1 MNPIKKDPLD
11 GLNPSQVEAVK
22 HFTGPLLI
30 LAGAGAGKTRVITH
44 RIAYLIEGLGVMP
57 YEILALTFTNKA
69 AGEMRDR
76 AERLIGDNA
85 RKVTLATFH
94 SFCNHLLRREIR
106 SLKEYSENFSI
117 YDDADTRRCVKEIL
131 KELDRPMTGSHAPA
145 RIMDAISRS
154 KNFAAA
160 PSSLLSSFDPLAEE
174 IDEIFK
180 LYEARLVENNAM
192 DFDNLLGKTLELL
205 DGCAETRDRYRRRYQ
220 FILVDE
226 YQDTNRVQYELL
238 RRLCPPDG
246 NITVVGDADQS
257 IYGWRGADIGN
268 MTSFERNFNNVAVVS
283 LEQNYRSKQNIL
295 DAANALIAHNA
306 GPREKR
312 LWSALGP
319 GDPVMF
325 HLAWDDSSE
334 AQFIVDEAGH
344 LLDEGYRLE
353 DIAVLFRTRA
363 QSRPLEDAFIR
374 AGLPYLI
381 IGATEF
387 YKRKEIK
394 DAIAYLRV
402 VDNPRDM
409 VAFARIANEP
419 KRGLG
424 PKSLEK
430 IESAAREAGSLIGI
444 SEDAAVASK
453 QFPAKAAP
461 LIGAL
466 RRLHGLRDS
475 VPVPEL
481 VRAVLED
488 TGYYSYVERMDKQEG
503 VSRAENL
510 EEFFKLAHEYAKEAS
525 KPTLEGFLSKVSLV
539 SDSDVADGDESRAR
553 MLTLHS
559 AKGLEFPVVFIVG
572 LEEGM
577 LPHGNALGDAD
588 GDREERR
595 LCYVGATRAKEL
607 LYLSACKGRMTRGVA
622 CNNDISR
629 FIMEI
634 GPDRFKMLEGARG
647 GARPG
652 ESFFDTAP
660 GGGSD
665 EAVERSTA
673 IRLGGA
679 DADDFSREPVDDD
692 YSATRRA
699 SSKKS
704 AASSRGFDSDRF
716 DGVDEEIVREKCGF
730 RAGDKVEHKV
740 FGTGR
745 VVSFKGDEICVA
757 FENIG
762 IKRLSARYAPLVK
775 ID

>member
-1 MNPIKKDPLD
+1 
-11 GLNPSQVEAVK
+11 
-22 HFTGPLLI
+22 
-30 LAGAGAGKTRVITH
+30 
-44 RIAYLIEGLGVMP
+44 
-57 YEILALTFTNKA
+57 
-69 AGEMRDR
+69 
-76 AERLIGDNA
+76 
-85 RKVTLATFH
+85 
-94 SFCNHLLRREIR
+94 
-106 SLKEYSENFSI
+106 
-117 YDDADTRRCVKEIL
+117 
-131 KELDRPMTGSHAPA
+131 
-145 RIMDAISRS
+145 
-154 KNFAAA
+154 
-160 PSSLLSSFDPLAEE
+160 
-174 IDEIFK
+174 
-180 LYEARLVENNAM
+180 
-192 DFDNLLGKTLELL
+192 
-205 DGCAETRDRYRRRYQ
+205 
-220 FILVDE
+220 
-226 YQDTNRVQYELL
+226 
-238 RRLCPPDG
+238 
-246 NITVVGDADQS
+246 
-257 IYGWRGADIGN
+257 
-268 MTSFERNFNNVAVVS
+268 
-283 LEQNYRSKQNIL
+283 
-295 DAANALIAHNA
+295 
-306 GPREKR
+306 
-312 LWSALGP
+312 
-319 GDPVMF
+319 
-325 HLAWDDSSE
+325 
-334 AQFIVDEAGH
+334 
-344 LLDEGYRLE
+344 
-353 DIAVLFRTRA
+353 
-363 QSRPLEDAFIR
+363 
-374 AGLPYLI
+374 
-381 IGATEF
+381 
-387 YKRKEIK
+387 
-394 DAIAYLRV
+394 
-402 VDNPRDM
+402 M

-430 IESAAREAGSLIGI
+430 IESAAREAGSLTGI
-444 SEDAAVASK
+444 SEDAAAVSK
-453 QFPAKAAP
+453 LFPAKAAP
-461 LIGAL
+461 LIGVL
-466 RRLHGLRDS
+466 RRLHGLRGS

-539 SDSDVADGDESRAR
+539 SDSDVEEGDESRAR

-647 GARPG
+647 GASPG

-679 DADDFSREPVDDD
+679 DADGFSREPADDD
-692 YSATRRA
+692 YSVPRRA

-704 AASSRGFDSDRF
+704 SASSRGFDSDRF
-716 DGVDEEIVREKCGF
+716 DGVDEEIIREKCGF
-730 RAGDKVEHKV
+730 RAGDKVAHNA

-745 VVSFKGDEICVA
+745 IVSFKGDEICVA